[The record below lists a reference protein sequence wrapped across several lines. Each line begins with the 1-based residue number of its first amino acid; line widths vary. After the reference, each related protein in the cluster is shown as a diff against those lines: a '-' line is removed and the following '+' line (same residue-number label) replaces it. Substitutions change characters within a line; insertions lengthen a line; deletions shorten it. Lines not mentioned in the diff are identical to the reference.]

1 MRQSTSCSWFFYARQ
16 ISFSESVDL
25 ALASI
30 CSQWHLERWHQYSMW
45 LDHHDWIIRLA
56 WAYTAGSV
64 YHYSLDDP
72 SRWCVKVRG
81 AVTNAA
87 VISPPSTLLA
97 NWPSKTLSAK
107 HGRLGSA
114 GARANTI
121 CLYPT
126 QGSYYGTHNI
136 WWRKHLESFTVV
148 THAISLIWDCMCIQ
162 LLFNL
167 WINAKSY
174 HSCDCKEKKYGK
186 GPWRARMS
194 PV

>member
-16 ISFSESVDL
+16 ISFSESIDL

-56 WAYTAGSV
+56 RAYTAGSV

-107 HGRLGSA
+107 HGRLGSV

-136 WWRKHLESFTVV
+136 WWRKHFESLLRLHMPFHSFEIAYVYNCVLICESMPNLTTVV
-148 THAISLIWDCMCIQ
+148 TVR
-162 LLFNL
+162 
-167 WINAKSY
+167 
-174 HSCDCKEKKYGK
+174 EKK
-186 GPWRARMS
+186 
-194 PV
+194 VQ